1 MRRPTGIRRVFRL
14 PSTADRLARELDDE
28 VAFHVEAR
36 VARLIAAGVPYDEAR
51 AEALRRFGDVDDLR
65 TYCLDMEKAHMQR
78 INTSER
84 IQSIVQDV
92 RVGVRQF
99 RKSAGFSL
107 AAAFTLALGI
117 GATTALFSVV
127 NGVLLKALPFPAPDR
142 LVQVTGLTAKGGVL
156 HNFADPTFEAI
167 AVRNRS
173 LSAVAEMNSYAV
185 TVSNDGEALRLPAS
199 WVSKQYFD
207 VLGVKPAAGRF
218 FVAEEQ
224 QEGAPKA
231 AVISYSLWQR
241 LFSGTNRALGARLAS
256 GPSTI
261 TVVGVLPKGLEY
273 PAQTDVFF
281 PRETEKRL
289 PSYTAGN
296 WKLLA
301 RIKPGVT
308 LDQARQDLST
318 VLRGLKA
325 EVGDATIT
333 VDGGVVSLQEQIVGA
348 IRPILLL
355 LFGASAVLL
364 LIACTNVVNL
374 LVARMAARE
383 SELAVRVAL
392 GAGRAR
398 LVQQLLVEASLLS
411 LLGCIGGLALAF
423 GGVKMLLALR
433 PALIP
438 RISELSVD
446 WRVMLFAIGVS
457 ILAAIALGLVAA
469 WRGMRGDLR
478 AALSQSQR
486 SQGGGAAS
494 YGMRSALVVVQLSMT
509 VVLMVATGVL
519 GRSFVRLMTTDA
531 GFRIH
536 GVAMATLV
544 SEPSLHEVASDDDRV
559 ARNDQLID
567 DAMALAR
574 SAPGVTAVGGVSNP
588 PLTGGGAD
596 GAFLV
601 LESAAEKLQASD
613 FERLYQDKSRVG
625 EADYRTASG
634 DYFKAMGIPLV
645 SGRLFDDRDRRTTP
659 HVAVINASLA
669 KTQWPNQSAIGKVIE
684 FGNMD
689 GDLTPMTIVGI
700 VGDVHDGGPATDAT
714 PMVYGSYR
722 QRPGNGSQFSVVMV
736 TSAPAAALATMRRE
750 LRRAHPDIPARFATM
765 DDAVAA
771 SVTTQRFM
779 LTLVGVFGVVALL
792 LAALGVYSVISY
804 LVAQRGREISIRV
817 ALGAGA
823 ADIVRLVIRQG
834 VTLAIVGAAVGVLGA
849 LATTRLL
856 THLLYEISA
865 SDPIAFG
872 GVVALLAVVAVV
884 ASYFPARRAAR
895 IEPMDVLRGG

>member
-1 MRRPTGIRRVFRL
+1 M
-14 PSTADRLARELDDE
+14 
-28 VAFHVEAR
+28 
-36 VARLIAAGVPYDEAR
+36 
-51 AEALRRFGDVDDLR
+51 
-65 TYCLDMEKAHMQR
+65 
-78 INTSER
+78 
-84 IQSIVQDV
+84 
-92 RVGVRQF
+92 
-99 RKSAGFSL
+99 
-107 AAAFTLALGI
+107 
-117 GATTALFSVV
+117 
-127 NGVLLKALPFPAPDR
+127 
-142 LVQVTGLTAKGGVL
+142 
-156 HNFADPTFEAI
+156 
-167 AVRNRS
+167 
-173 LSAVAEMNSYAV
+173 
-185 TVSNDGEALRLPAS
+185 
-199 WVSKQYFD
+199 
-207 VLGVKPAAGRF
+207 
-218 FVAEEQ
+218 
-224 QEGAPKA
+224 
-231 AVISYSLWQR
+231 
-241 LFSGTNRALGARLAS
+241 
-256 GPSTI
+256 
-261 TVVGVLPKGLEY
+261 
-273 PAQTDVFF
+273 
-281 PRETEKRL
+281 
-289 PSYTAGN
+289 
-296 WKLLA
+296 
-301 RIKPGVT
+301 
-308 LDQARQDLST
+308 
-318 VLRGLKA
+318 
-325 EVGDATIT
+325 
-333 VDGGVVSLQEQIVGA
+333 
-348 IRPILLL
+348 
-355 LFGASAVLL
+355 
-364 LIACTNVVNL
+364 
-374 LVARMAARE
+374 
-383 SELAVRVAL
+383 
-392 GAGRAR
+392 
-398 LVQQLLVEASLLS
+398 
-411 LLGCIGGLALAF
+411 AF

-531 GFRIH
+531 GFRTH
-536 GVAMATLV
+536 GVAMVTLV
-544 SEPSLHEVASDDDRV
+544 SEPSLHDVASDDDRV

-817 ALGAGA
+817 ALGRAGGRHRSPGDPA
-823 ADIVRLVIRQG
+823 GRHVGDRRRGRRSAGRAGDHAPPYAPALRDQRVRPDRLWRG
-834 VTLAIVGAAVGVLGA
+834 RGATWRWWRSWPAI
-849 LATTRLL
+849 
-856 THLLYEISA
+856 S
-865 SDPIAFG
+865 
-872 GVVALLAVVAVV
+872 
-884 ASYFPARRAAR
+884 RRAAR
-895 IEPMDVLRGG
+895 RGSSRWTSFAAARPVAPSDESGRPGSWIKLIQGSGVSAVWGASSFVV